1 MNLPS
6 QNYANQINLILKKIF
21 KEENTKI
28 LKSAK
33 LISKSYKISN
43 NFN

>member
-21 KEENTKI
+21 KEENTNPI
-28 LKSAK
+28 P
-33 LISKSYKISN
+33 ICN
-43 NFN
+43 

>member
-21 KEENTKI
+21 KEEN
-28 LKSAK
+28 K
-33 LISKSYKISN
+33 LVKKYKESN
-43 NFN
+43 PHL